1 MAIDKKRRDPGQAVI
16 TGALQ
21 ARLFGLSH
29 LRDCKMWQRLG
40 AFVKDEAAAT
50 AIEYAIIAAGISI
63 VIVAAVGG
71 IGTRLNTTFGSV
83 STQLK

>member
-1 MAIDKKRRDPGQAVI
+1 
-16 TGALQ
+16 
-21 ARLFGLSH
+21 
-29 LRDCKMWQRLG
+29 MWQQLR
-40 AFVKDEAAAT
+40 AFVRDESAAT
-50 AIEYAIIAAGISI
+50 AIEYAIIASGISI